1 MLSLWSILLLTEY
14 GSATAYQTLVYLAVC
29 STVIGYEVVLG
40 VVRVQDYYRT
50 YNTRYY
56 IRGELA
62 NCSLGTMKTV
72 QTSPL
77 LRIQWNPSLVDTNH
91 SVQHSEVSL
100 SQGML
105 MYMSVNMGTTAVHLL
120 LSFSSG
126 VQVQQG

>member
-1 MLSLWSILLLTEY
+1 MLSLWSILLLTDY

-50 YNTRYY
+50 HYTRYII
-56 IRGELA
+56 IRGESDHFQLQFGHNEDSA
-62 NCSLGTMKTV
+62 
-72 QTSPL
+72 TSPL
-77 LRIQWNPSLVDTNH
+77 LRIRWNPSLVDTNH

-105 MYMSVNMGTTAVHLL
+105 TYMACFKTV
-120 LSFSSG
+120 
-126 VQVQQG
+126 